1 MSIVI
6 YCGIL
11 IAIMCLV
18 VWLQDRKIKSLG
30 ELVDIH
36 DDVLDDLWCDAE
48 RMDKDIKTE
57 VSNRKEHTDKI
68 YRSIGE
74 QELTINTLKQDICG
88 LKTGHDMEIIAAG
101 DASYDVYDCFAD
113 KVIERISAAVVTKKC
128 KKCGKAYSE
137 KLHGS
142 ISPEDRNVLKYKFNI
157 DVPEPK
163 QGTDSVVAASKKRK
177 SK

>member
-6 YCGIL
+6 YYGVL
-11 IAIMCLV
+11 AAMVCLV
-18 VWLQDRKIKSLG
+18 IWLQDRKISLLA
-30 ELVDIH
+30 EVVEAQ
-36 DDVLDDLWCDAE
+36 DDALDDLWYDTE
-48 RMDKDIKTE
+48 RMDKEIKTE
-57 VSNRKEHTDKI
+57 VSNRKEHMEKL
-68 YRSIGE
+68 YQRFCE
-74 QELTINTLKQDICG
+74 QELTIKTLKQDICG

-157 DVPEPK
+157 DMPAAK
-163 QGTDSVVAASKKRK
+163 QDEGNAASKKRK
-177 SK
+177 TK

>member
-57 VSNRKEHTDKI
+57 VSNRKEHMDKI

-142 ISPEDRNVLKYKFNI
+142 ISPEDRNILKYKFNI
-157 DVPEPK
+157 DVPASK
-163 QGTDSVVAASKKRK
+163 QDKGNAVPKKRK
-177 SK
+177 TK